1 MRLMNR
7 LAGLIAVAMLFV
19 SSVASFEQKAA
30 TSPIKDLVAK
40 HDHTALIERL
50 SALKLSDPKQFAQQD
65 YDYLLARTAEVE
77 GLTATAMANYHSVAQ
92 RNSVLRDYA
101 IAHRARITR
110 ASGNLLLERIYL
122 KELKMFTSDVDFRV
136 AAEHRLARNAF
147 ESANY
152 KETIRLLTNVSNS
165 SREPLNETVRETRA
179 LLGEAYRMSDDVER
193 AKKIF
198 NEIVSST
205 PKADQPDDAA
215 LAAVKGLDA
224 INGNDASL
232 GEAEHWRRAELYQFN
247 RYFDEAKFHFE
258 AVFAANREG
267 ANAAESLFQIGRGFA
282 QKENFVEALAWYE
295 RVIEQFPTS
304 SISKDA
310 LLQAAAAYS
319 RVGKTKEA
327 ITRYNN
333 FIDKYPRDEKL
344 DRAYLN
350 IVDVLR
356 DQGSDADA
364 LKWCAK
370 TAEMFKGKVP
380 EALAVFAE
388 ARIYL
393 SKEDWQKALAALDRL
408 KTLADLG
415 GPNVPGGTTK
425 SEVAFLRG
433 FVIERLRKFDE
444 AVEAYLSIPDGRS
457 EYYGWRASQRLTQLA
472 KDDAAK
478 PFIENKLATLVNGLQ
493 AKDAETRRVSSQN
506 ILRLTD
512 NQEIRERAINAL
524 RPELRKLPNYKL
536 PMIEAVSPIERSD
549 AARRLAEL
557 GLRDEAFPERTTSD
571 LSQIEA
577 QWKNIPGDVPIDLIP
592 REQLELLYPVQFTDE
607 LLRHSATRGV
617 DPRFMLAIMRQES
630 RFQHDARSA
639 SAARGLMQFIHTTT
653 ERVSNELDRV
663 VITDDEMYDPETSI
677 LFGSYYLESLFATF
691 PEKHEAV
698 AAAYNGGETNVKRW
712 LTRVNSS
719 EPERYM
725 PEVVFGQS
733 KDYAAKVMA
742 NYRMYQYLYDER
754 LALKPSR
761 PSE

>member
-1 MRLMNR
+1 MNR
-7 LAGLIAVAMLFV
+7 LAALIAVVVLFV
-19 SSVASFEQKAA
+19 SSVAPFEQKVA
-30 TSPIKDLVAK
+30 TSSIKDLVAK

-50 SALKLSDPKQFAQQD
+50 SALKLSDPKQFAQHD
-65 YDYLLARTAEVE
+65 YDYLLARTAEVD
-77 GLTATAMANYHSVAQ
+77 GLTAAAMANYHSVAQ

-101 IAHRARITR
+101 TAHLARITR

-122 KELKMFTSDVDFRV
+122 NELKMFTSDEDFR
-136 AAEHRLARNAF
+136 AGAEHRLARNAF

-152 KETIRLLTNVSNS
+152 AEAIRLLNKSSNNSGKSSTANVL
-165 SREPLNETVRETRA
+165 EARA
-179 LLGEAYRMSDDVER
+179 QLGEAYRMAGDVEK
-193 AKKIF
+193 AKQIF
-198 NEIVSST
+198 NELLDKMQNPS
-205 PKADQPDDAA
+205 QPDDAA
-215 LAAVKGLDA
+215 LSAVKNLDA

-232 GEAEHWRRAELYQFN
+232 GEAGHWRRAQLYQFN
-247 RYFDEAKFHFE
+247 RYFDEARFHFE

-356 DQGSDADA
+356 DRGSDADA
-364 LKWCAK
+364 LKWCSK
-370 TAEMFKGKVP
+370 TAELFKGKVP

-408 KTLADLG
+408 TTLADLG

-493 AKDAETRRVSSQN
+493 AKDAETRRVSAQS
-506 ILRLTD
+506 ILRLAD
-512 NQEIRERAINAL
+512 NHEIRERAINAL
-524 RPELRKLPNYKL
+524 RSELPKLPNYKR
-536 PMIEAVSPIERSD
+536 PMIEVASPIERSD

-557 GLRDEAFPERTTSD
+557 GLRDEAFPNKAAAD
-571 LSQIEA
+571 LVQIEA
-577 QWKNIPGDVPIDLIP
+577 QWKKIPGDVPIDLIP
-592 REQLELLYPVQFTDE
+592 REQLELLYPVPFTDE

-617 DPRFMLAIMRQES
+617 DPRFVLAIIRQES

-639 SAARGLMQFIHTTT
+639 AAARGLMQFIHTTT
-653 ERVSNELDRV
+653 ERVSNELGRV
-663 VITDDEMYDPETSI
+663 VITDDEMNDPETSI
-677 LFGSYYLESLFATF
+677 LFGSYYLENLFALF

-712 LTRVNSS
+712 LARVNSS
-719 EPERYM
+719 EPDRYL
-725 PEVVFGQS
+725 PEIMFGQS
-733 KDYAAKVMA
+733 KDYAAKVMT

-754 LALKPSR
+754 LALKPSPR
-761 PSE
+761 SE